1 MKSLFTQ
8 TEREKIGNVDGIN
21 LFFGALLGANLGT
34 TGTLA
39 ALPYAQ
45 LVALLVGLVIT
56 IRMVSVSER
65 RAYAYATLA
74 AYVMLFAVILTVPG
88 LGIEGLAGADLNRLL
103 LTLAIWIGAT
113 LLVELMPVRT
123 PPPPLADDAEG

>member
-8 TEREKIGNVDGIN
+8 TQREKIGNVDGIN

-34 TGTLA
+34 AG
-39 ALPYAQ
+39 ALPAISYAQ

-65 RAYAYATLA
+65 RAYAYGTLA
-74 AYVMLFAVILTVPG
+74 AYVVLFAAVLAVPG
-88 LGIEGLAGADLNRLL
+88 LGIEGLGEADLDRLL
-103 LTLAIWIGAT
+103 LTLGIWVGAT
-113 LLVELMPVRT
+113 VLVDLLPVRDPT
-123 PPPPLADDAEG
+123 DSGSQA